1 MTVEDLIGR
10 FIAQGKKG
18 EIIIPDH
25 HHEFHEAA
33 FLSLDI
39 SKALHN
45 LGWHPVMDI
54 DTMIRFTLD
63 EYMIEGLSEDAVFN
77 QRCAHIDEYMN
88 LQKMV

>member
-1 MTVEDLIGR
+1 
-10 FIAQGKKG
+10 
-18 EIIIPDH
+18 
-25 HHEFHEAA
+25 
-33 FLSLDI
+33 
-39 SKALHN
+39 
-45 LGWHPVMDI
+45 MDI